1 MRWKS
6 RLRDPLLVWSTGL
19 LLAGAGAGGG
29 LEAQQRREI
38 HRTPWG
44 RVLDFAPDG
53 VWRKQAASVAA
64 YRRALLA
71 QGRLELLNLPLRAP
85 SLAAGSPAVVSGIY
99 RVPAVLF
106 RFKDVGTAAAFD
118 TSIYRQVL
126 FGSPPL
132 AGRPYSLRTYYE
144 ELSTGLLSIQGNAF
158 GWVTLDSNE
167 VTYTGVAGTCTQN
180 PPNNLCNGIYS
191 SDAFNRMQNGLR
203 EALAKVDPLVD
214 FSQYDSNG
222 DGFVDL
228 VIFVQS
234 EKDGACGGSTNNH
247 IWAHRATL
255 SPVYTTGE
263 GVKVRDYTVQS
274 GLGGASAC
282 DTTQVMPVGTTA
294 HETGHGFNLPDLYD
308 TQGSTEGIGE
318 WGLMGSGNYTS
329 AFSPS
334 RMEAWSLNE
343 LGWITLRPLSA
354 GGTYSLG
361 AAPLADTAFYV
372 RVQGSN
378 PRGEYFLIEN
388 RQAVQSDT
396 AMIRIHCQRSGKTY
410 PTTCA
415 GGMLIWH
422 VDSAKIAQ
430 SRGVNEVNVGSIH
443 GVALVQADN
452 LGQLDKSTGSGGNR
466 GDAGDLYPGTT
477 GNQRFSYNSAPAAV
491 KNSDGSFVGFE
502 LDSIRQVVAGGTMSL
517 KLTVGGLTRV
527 YATDNRALVQVD
539 GVKYT
544 SFAQILVPGS
554 NHTVGIDSAQ
564 VTSDTLTQLLF
575 VSWSDGGA
583 RTHTFTAQ
591 LAGDSIVATVAPRF
605 RVKVAVTGN
614 GTVSSQPSAN
624 LAAGTYVKKD
634 STFKVWA
641 TPATGNVFEGWSGDT
656 TGRADTLV
664 LTVAK
669 AYTLAATFAPFL
681 VAATPSPPEGITG
694 KPYSYTLSASG
705 GTGSYTWS
713 LAAGSLPPGLS
724 LSSGGQISGTP
735 TTAGSFTATVRVT
748 SGTQSADVGVPIVVT
763 PVLVASAGTPPTGI
777 VGQAYSHTLTA
788 TGGTGSYVWQLGSG
802 SLPAGLALSAAGA
815 VSGTPTTAGTSSA
828 VARVSSGSQTDSV
841 TLNIT
846 IVAQL
851 AVVVGT
857 PPPAVMG
864 KSFSHQLSATGG
876 TGTYTWQLAGGSLP
890 DGLSLSTS
898 GLVSGIPAKT
908 GSFTATVRATSGS
921 QTADGTLALTVAAPT
936 LVTANVV
943 SQILGTRSPLTADEL
958 KYLDLLG
965 NNNGSFDV
973 GDFLAWVKATGAPA
987 AALGPAASLV
997 PAASRAAA
1005 APAEPSAR
1013 SRRVER
1019 P

>member
-1 MRWKS
+1 MAIS
-6 RLRDPLLVWSTGL
+6 RHLVQRLMLAWTGGL
-19 LLAGAGAGGG
+19 LLLGA
-29 LEAQQRREI
+29 LEVAPLLAQRREVY
-38 HRTPWG
+38 RTPWG
-44 RVLDFAPDG
+44 KVLDFAPDG
-53 VWRKQAASVAA
+53 VWRKQAAAVAS

-71 QGRLELLNLPLRAP
+71 RGQFEALNGPMGSP
-85 SLAAGSPAVVSGIY
+85 SLALRSPAVVSGVY
-99 RVPAVLF
+99 AVPAILF
-106 RFKDVGTAAAFD
+106 RFKDVGTAAGFD
-118 TSIYRQVL
+118 TSTYRQVL
-126 FGSPPL
+126 FGNPPL

-144 ELSTGLLSIQGNAF
+144 ELSNGLLSIQGNAF

-167 VTYTGVAGTCTQN
+167 VTYTGVPGTCSN
-180 PPNNLCNGIYS
+180 PPDNLCNGINS
-191 SDAFNRMQNGLR
+191 ADAFNRMQNGLR
-203 EALAKVDPLVD
+203 EALAKMDPLVD

-247 IWAHRATL
+247 IWAHRGTL

-274 GLGGASAC
+274 GLGGSSAC

-308 TQGSTEGIGE
+308 TEGSTEGIGE

-354 GGTYSLG
+354 AGTYALG
-361 AAPLADTAFYV
+361 AAPTADTAFYV

-388 RQAVQSDT
+388 RQAAQSDT
-396 AMIRIHCQRSGKTY
+396 AMIRILCQRSGRTY
-410 PTTCA
+410 PTTCG
-415 GGMLIWH
+415 GGMAIWH
-422 VDSAKIAQ
+422 VDSTKIAQ
-430 SRGVNEVNVGSIH
+430 ARALNQVNAGSIH

-452 LGQLDKSTGSGGNR
+452 LGQLDKSAGSGGNR

-477 GNQRFSYNSAPAAV
+477 GNQRLSYNSAPAAV
-491 KNSDGSFVGFE
+491 KNSDGTFVGFE
-502 LDSIRQVVAGGTMSL
+502 VDSIKQVTPGSTMSL

-527 YATDNRALVQVD
+527 HATDTRALVQVD
-539 GVKYT
+539 GITYA
-544 SFAQILVPGS
+544 SYAQILPPGS
-554 NHTVGIDSAQ
+554 NHTVSIDSAQ
-564 VTSDTLTQLLF
+564 VTSDTLTQFLF

-583 RTHTFTAQ
+583 RTHSITAQ
-591 LAGDSIVATVAPRF
+591 LAGDSIVATVAPRL
-605 RVKVAVTGN
+605 RVKVAVSGN
-614 GTVSSQPSAN
+614 GTVASQPSAN

-634 STFKVWA
+634 STLKVWA
-641 TPATGNVFEGWSGDT
+641 APATGNVFEGWSGDT

-664 LTVAK
+664 LTVSK
-669 AYTLAATFAPFL
+669 PYTLAATFAPQL
-681 VAATPSPPEGITG
+681 VAATASPPEGITG
-694 KPYSYTLSASG
+694 KAYSYTLSASG
-705 GTGSYTWS
+705 GTGSYAWS
-713 LAAGSLPPGLS
+713 LVAGSLPPGLS
-724 LSSGGQISGTP
+724 LSSAGQISGTP
-735 TTAGSFTATVRVT
+735 TTAGSFSSTARVA
-748 SGTQSADVGVPIVVT
+748 SGSQTADVSVAITVVAA
-763 PVLVASAGTPPTGI
+763 LVASAGNPPAGI
-777 VGQAYSHTLTA
+777 VGQPYSHTLTA
-788 TGGTGSYVWQLGSG
+788 TGGTGSYTWQLGSG
-802 SLPAGLALSAAGA
+802 SLPAGLSLGSGGA
-815 VSGTPTTAGTSSA
+815 VTGTPTTAGSSSA
-828 VARVSSGSQTDSV
+828 LVRVTSGSQTDSV

-846 IVAQL
+846 ILAQL

-876 TGTYTWQLAGGSLP
+876 TGTYTWQVASGSLP
-890 DGLSLSTS
+890 DGLSLNSS

-921 QTADGTLALTVAAPT
+921 QTAEGTLALTVTAPQ

-987 AALGPAASLV
+987 AALGPAAALV
-997 PAASRAAA
+997 RAAPQAGSPAAT
-1005 APAEPSAR
+1005 PS
-1013 SRRVER
+1013 SSPRRIK